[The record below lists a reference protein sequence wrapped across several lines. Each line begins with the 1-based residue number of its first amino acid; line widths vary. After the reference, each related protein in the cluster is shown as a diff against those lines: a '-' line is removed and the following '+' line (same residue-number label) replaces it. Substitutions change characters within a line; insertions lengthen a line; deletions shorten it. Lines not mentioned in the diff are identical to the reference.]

1 MGLFKNRNK
10 KEEMYENQSFE
21 DELTDEELENVTAFT
36 AEVNLNLMMR
46 YLTNKDLTF
55 IKETAQNERQMRELT
70 RDLAYKRYYEYNQNS
85 KSGKSK

>member
-21 DELTDEELENVTAFT
+21 DELTDEELENVTAGF
-36 AEVNLNLMMR
+36 NLDLMMQ
-46 YLTNKDLTF
+46 YLTNEDLTF

>member
-21 DELTDEELENVTAFT
+21 DELTDEELENVTAGFD
-36 AEVNLNLMMR
+36 LDFMMQF
-46 YLTNKDLTF
+46 LTNEDLAF

-70 RDLAYKRYYEYNQNS
+70 RDLAYKRYYEYNQNL
-85 KSGKSK
+85 KGGKSK